1 MEIGNG
7 KSTNPSFQENG
18 IIKNTKSKAP
28 SSSNDTDRNI
38 GKKIKGFRF
47 ISKILQSIK
56 MKLIIGLL
64 IPIIL
69 LAIYG
74 FLSYKRSENAL
85 INNYETSTMNT
96 IDAIS
101 KYMNMG
107 LNMIERSSL
116 EIVSDFNFKEF
127 FKLSYQ
133 DAMDKTKMYDDTYNR
148 ISINASS
155 NTFISAIH
163 LIGKN
168 GLGMSTASTGINDN
182 LYEGIVKSNIG
193 QEFKEKKAQF
203 LWISDHSE
211 LDELMMK
218 EGNAYKKDTYATSIF
233 RKMIDGNGFIIV
245 DVSTQQ
251 IRNIFSDYDLGEG
264 SILGFITPDGRETL
278 NNPDMENV
286 FVDLP
291 YYQDAI
297 QAEEPNG
304 FSYENYNGISYLFI
318 YSKLKDVNATVCAL
332 IPKSTILKEVNSVKA
347 LSVAFVTIASI
358 IAIII
363 VILIA
368 GGISRAINS
377 LNRSISQASQGDLT
391 AKFETKRNDE
401 FAAVSNGISN
411 MMKHMRTLIGDVQ
424 LVSSTVSSSAVE
436 LTNTAGE
443 LLEATKGISETIN
456 DIGRGIVDQADD
468 TEHCLHQMTNL
479 SDHINQLYHNTN
491 EIGQIANNTQ
501 AVANEGMHIIDE
513 LSSKSKATA
522 LITHD
527 VIQKIMEFDEKS
539 KKIEGFVNIING
551 IAEQTNLLSLN
562 ASIEAARAGDAGR
575 GFAVVA
581 EEIRKLADQSMKE
594 ANEIKNTVKG
604 IKAQNMET
612 VETAKKAE
620 NIVASQTEALSHTV
634 NVFENI
640 SKHVNELVHNMN
652 DILSR
657 LKTIESAKEDTLNAI
672 QNISAVTE
680 ETAASS
686 EEVNA
691 TTENQI
697 ASVER
702 LQDAAIALEKE
713 AERLENAI
721 KVFKINET

>member
-1 MEIGNG
+1 MREKKNG
-7 KSTNPSFQENG
+7 KSTNPPLKRNG
-18 IIKNTKSKAP
+18 LLKMTKSMTP
-28 SSSNDTDRNI
+28 ELTNEIDRNI
-38 GKKIKGFRF
+38 GKKRKRFRF
-47 ISKILQSIK
+47 LSKYLQSIK
-56 MKLIIGLL
+56 IKLIIGLL

-69 LAIYG
+69 LGMYG
-74 FLSYKRSENAL
+74 FMSYKRSESAL
-85 INNYETSTMNT
+85 ISNYETSTMNT

-116 EIVSDFNFKEF
+116 EIVSDFNFKDF
-127 FKLSYQ
+127 FKLGYQ
-133 DAMDKTKMYDDTYNR
+133 EAMDKTKTYDDIYNR

-155 NTFISAIH
+155 NAFISAIH

-168 GLGMSTASTGINDN
+168 GLGISTASTGINDY
-182 LYEGIVKSNIG
+182 LYEGIVKSYIG

-211 LDELMMK
+211 LDQSMNK
-218 EGNAYKKDTYATSIF
+218 DSNAFKTYATSIF
-233 RKMIDGNGFIIV
+233 RKFLDGNGYIIV
-245 DVSTQQ
+245 DVSAEQ

-278 NNPDMENV
+278 SNPDLESV

-291 YYQDAI
+291 YYHNAI
-297 QAEEPNG
+297 NGEEPYG
-304 FSYENYNGISYLFI
+304 FSYENYNGNSYLFI

-332 IPKSTILKEVNSVKA
+332 IPKSTILNEVNSIKS
-347 LSVAFVTIASI
+347 LSAAFVTVSCI

-368 GGISRAINS
+368 GGISKAINS

-401 FAAVSNGISN
+401 FAALSSGISN
-411 MMKHMRTLIGDVQ
+411 MMEHMRTLIGDVQ
-424 LVSSTVSSSAVE
+424 LVSGTVSGSAVG
-436 LTNTAGE
+436 LTHTAGE
-443 LLEATKGISETIN
+443 LLEATKGISEIIN
-456 DIGRGIVDQADD
+456 EIGRGIVEQADD
-468 TEHCLHQMTNL
+468 TEHCLLHMTNL
-479 SDHINQLYHNTN
+479 SDHINQLYNNTN

-501 AVANEGMHIIDE
+501 MVASEGMHIIDE

-522 LITHD
+522 EITHD
-527 VIQKIMEFDEKS
+527 VIQKIMEFEVKS
-539 KKIEGFVNIING
+539 KEIEGFVNIING

-594 ANEIKNTVKG
+594 ANEIKNTVKA
-604 IKAQNMET
+604 IKLQNVEA

-620 NIVASQTEALSHTV
+620 SIVATQTEALSHTV
-634 NVFENI
+634 KVFENI
-640 SKHVNELVHNMN
+640 SKHVNQLVANMN

-697 ASVER
+697 ISVER
-702 LQDAAIALEKE
+702 LQEAAIALEKD
-713 AERLENAI
+713 AEKLENAI
-721 KVFKINET
+721 KVFKIN

>member
-1 MEIGNG
+1 MEVNHG
-7 KSTNPSFQENG
+7 KSTNPSSEGNG
-18 IIKNTKSKAP
+18 ILKKTKSKKPAA
-28 SSSNDTDRNI
+28 SDDVGSNL
-38 GKKIKGFRF
+38 GKKVKGFRF
-47 ISKILQSIK
+47 FSKILQSIK
-56 MKLIIGLL
+56 IKLIIGLL
-64 IPIIL
+64 IPIVL
-69 LAIYG
+69 LAVYG
-74 FLSYKRSENAL
+74 FISYKRSESAL

-116 EIVSDFNFKEF
+116 EIVSDFNFKDF

-133 DAMDKTKMYDDTYNR
+133 EAMDKKKTYDDIYNR

-155 NTFISAIH
+155 NSFISAIH

-168 GLGMSTASTGINDN
+168 GLSISTASKSIND
-182 LYEGIVKSNIG
+182 YQYDGIVQSDIG
-193 QEFKEKKAQF
+193 KEFKEKKAQF

-211 LDELMMK
+211 LDQSLLK
-218 EGNAYKKDTYATSIF
+218 DSNAYKKEIYATSIF
-233 RKMIDGNGFIIV
+233 RKMIDGNGYIIV
-245 DVSTQQ
+245 DVSAQQ

-278 NNPDMENV
+278 NTPEMEHV

-291 YYQDAI
+291 YYQNAI
-297 QAEEPNG
+297 NAEEPYG
-304 FSYENYNGISYLFI
+304 FSYENYNGKSYLFI
-318 YSKLKDVNATVCAL
+318 YSKLKDINATVCAL
-332 IPKSTILKEVNSVKA
+332 IPKSTILKEVNGIRA
-347 LSVAFVTIASI
+347 LSAAFVTVSCI
-358 IAIII
+358 IAILI
-363 VILIA
+363 VIVIA

-377 LNRSISQASQGDLT
+377 LKRSISQASQGDLT

-401 FAAVSNGISN
+401 FAALSSGISN

-424 LVSSTVSSSAVE
+424 LVSGTVSGSAVG

-443 LLEATKGISETIN
+443 LLEATKGISEIIN
-456 DIGRGIVDQADD
+456 EIGRGIVEQADD
-468 TEHCLHQMTNL
+468 TEHCLLQMTNL
-479 SDHINQLYHNTN
+479 SDHINQLYNNTN

-501 AVANEGMHIIDE
+501 AVANEGIHIIDE
-513 LSSKSKATA
+513 LNSKSKATA
-522 LITHD
+522 EITQD
-527 VIQKIMEFDEKS
+527 VIQKIMEFEEKS

-562 ASIEAARAGDAGR
+562 ASIEAARAGEAGR

-594 ANEIKNTVKG
+594 ANEIKNTVKE
-604 IKAQNMET
+604 IKSQKLET

-702 LQDAAIALEKE
+702 LQEAAIALEKE

-721 KVFKINET
+721 KVFKINED

>member
-1 MEIGNG
+1 MEVNHG
-7 KSTNPSFQENG
+7 KSTNPSTEGHG
-18 IIKNTKSKAP
+18 IFKNLGNKV
-28 SSSNDTDRNI
+28 
-38 GKKIKGFRF
+38 KGFRF
-47 ISKILQSIK
+47 FSKILQSIK
-56 MKLIIGLL
+56 IKLIIGLL
-64 IPIIL
+64 IPIVL
-69 LAIYG
+69 LAVYG
-74 FLSYKRSENAL
+74 YISYKKSESAL

-133 DAMDKTKMYDDTYNR
+133 DAIDKTKMYDDIYNR

-155 NTFISAIH
+155 NTFVSAIH

-168 GLGMSTASTGINDN
+168 GLGISTASTGINDY
-182 LYEGIVKSNIG
+182 LYEGIVKSSIG
-193 QEFKEKKAQF
+193 QEFKAKKALF

-218 EGNAYKKDTYATSIF
+218 DRNAYKKETYATSIF
-233 RKMIDGNGFIIV
+233 RKMIDGNGYIIV
-245 DVSTQQ
+245 DVSAQQ

-278 NNPDMENV
+278 NTPETEHV

-291 YYQDAI
+291 YYQNAI
-297 QAEEPNG
+297 NAEEPYG
-304 FSYENYNGISYLFI
+304 LSYENYNGKSYLFI

-332 IPKSTILKEVNSVKA
+332 IPKSTIVKEVNSIRA
-347 LSVAFVTIASI
+347 LSAVFVTVSCI
-358 IAIII
+358 IAILI

-368 GGISRAINS
+368 GGISKAINA
-377 LNRSISQASQGDLT
+377 LKRSISKASQGDLT

-401 FAAVSNGISN
+401 FAALSSGISN

-424 LVSSTVSSSAVE
+424 LVSGTVSGSAVG

-443 LLEATKGISETIN
+443 LLEATKGISEIIN
-456 DIGRGIVDQADD
+456 EIGRGIVEQADD
-468 TEHCLHQMTNL
+468 TEHCLLQMTNL
-479 SDHINQLYHNTN
+479 SDHINQLYNNTN

-501 AVANEGMHIIDE
+501 AVANEGIHIIDE
-513 LSSKSKATA
+513 LNSKSKATA
-522 LITHD
+522 EITQD
-527 VIQKIMEFDEKS
+527 VIRKIMEFEEKS

-562 ASIEAARAGDAGR
+562 ASIEAARAGEAGR

-594 ANEIKNTVKG
+594 ANEIKNTVKE
-604 IKAQNMET
+604 IKSQNIET

-620 NIVASQTEALSHTV
+620 NIVASQTQALSHTV

-652 DILSR
+652 NILSR

-702 LQDAAIALEKE
+702 LQEAAIALEKE

-721 KVFKINET
+721 KVFKINED